1 MSGKILKFVLFEG
14 PDNVGKT
21 TVVEELC
28 KRMNL
33 TRYHGPVPP
42 KTGVDDWYAKRIK
55 SVLLKASSDNTD
67 GVVFD
72 RLHLSDKAYAGVFGN
87 GRLSPEAYRLFDD
100 MLQKLRC
107 KLVLLYDEPAAVHDR
122 LVKEGKD
129 NLTHEQVRNIVVR
142 YGQAYA
148 ETLIKNKRRYK
159 LTDLGGIMV
168 VGGKTTFKPGQGFED
183 LVEWILS

>member
-1 MSGKILKFVLFEG
+1 MTEKVLKFVLFEG

-42 KTGVDDWYAKRIK
+42 KTGVDEWYEKRIK
-55 SVLLKASSDNTD
+55 NVLLKAGGDGTD

-87 GRLSPEAYRLFDD
+87 GRLSSGAYQLIDG
-100 MLQKLRC
+100 MLQKLQC
-107 KLVLLYDEPAAVHDR
+107 KLVLMYDGTAAVHQR
-122 LVKEGKD
+122 LVEEGKD
-129 NLTHEQVRNIVVR
+129 DLTQEQVSKIVVR

-148 ETLIKNKRRYK
+148 DTLIKNKRRAK

-168 VGGKTTFKPGQGFED
+168 VGGNTIFQPAQGFDE
-183 LVEWILS
+183 LVEWVRS